1 MHDKKA
7 IFKKL
12 PLLER
17 NDKKELLDI
26 VKRYAGRLSYERL
39 YMIIYVCMITGRRCL
54 PEAIGF
60 VHAVMSA

>member
-1 MHDKKA
+1 MTRKQL
-7 IFKKL
+7 FKKL

-17 NDKKELLDI
+17 NDKKELLGI
-26 VKRYAGRLSYERL
+26 VKQYNGKLSYNRMYMLL
-39 YMIIYVCMITGRRCL
+39 YIAVRSGRRCL

>member
-1 MHDKKA
+1 MTRKQF
-7 IFKKL
+7 FKKL

-26 VKRYAGRLSYERL
+26 VKQYAGKLSYERL
-39 YMIIYVCMITGRRCL
+39 YMILYVCMLTGRRCL

-60 VHAVMSA
+60 VQAVMSA

>member
-1 MHDKKA
+1 MTRKQF
-7 IFKKL
+7 FKKL

-26 VKRYAGRLSYERL
+26 VKQYAGKLSYERL
-39 YMIIYVCMITGRRCL
+39 YMILYVCMLTGRRCH

>member
-1 MHDKKA
+1 MTRKQF
-7 IFKKL
+7 FKKL

-26 VKRYAGRLSYERL
+26 VKQYAGKLSYERL
-39 YMIIYVCMITGRRCL
+39 YMILYVCMLTGRQCL